1 MPDSHPTSELRNAAG
16 HNSSK
21 SPSPAGAGN
30 SVFRFKQFC
39 VSNEFSALKVGTDAV
54 LLGALASLPDGCS
67 RVLDIGTGTGVIA
80 LMLAQRLAANRSKS
94 RPHNSAGNTMEEQP
108 RIATGSKPGGQPQC
122 SAGKDFRITGI
133 DIDGPSAREA
143 AANFAASPW
152 ADSLEALECPLAEY
166 GKTGQKYPQAGAS
179 GESQECPLAEYDKTA
194 TGRQIKEYSDET
206 VEKFDLIVSNPP
218 FFDDSLQNPDPRE
231 SAARHSVSLTLSEI
245 CAFAAEHL
253 AEGGHLALIVPAESA
268 ASLRRTAAS
277 FSLAAH
283 RFVNI
288 RTTERKPVRRVVAQF
303 VLSRTPLSCTEQT
316 LLLCD
321 SATPDGRTEE
331 YRALVE
337 PFLIR

>member
-1 MPDSHPTSELRNAAG
+1 MPDA
-16 HNSSK
+16 
-21 SPSPAGAGN
+21 

-94 RPHNSAGNTMEEQP
+94 QPHNSAGNTMEEQP

-122 SAGKDFRITGI
+122 SVGKDFRITGI

-152 ADSLEALECPLAEY
+152 ADSLEALECPLTEY
-166 GKTGQKYPQAGAS
+166 NDKVW
-179 GESQECPLAEYDKTA
+179 EHPLAEHSQETPVF
-194 TGRQIKEYSDET
+194 RQTKHRCEAG
-206 VEKFDLIVSNPP
+206 EKFDLIVSNPP

-231 SAARHSVSLTLSEI
+231 SAARHSVSLTLGEI

-253 AEGGHLALIVPAESA
+253 AEGGHLAMIVPAESA

-277 FSLAAH
+277 FSLAAL
-283 RFVNI
+283 RLVNI

-303 VLSRTPLSCTEQT
+303 VLSRTPLTCVEQT

-321 SATPDGRTEE
+321 PTAPDGRTAD
-331 YRALVE
+331 YRSLVE